1 MALVLTTT
9 TGRIDS
15 RRTEEFQARFRA
27 MMGRRFEEAPFL
39 RQAMLVDLGD
49 GVWQML
55 TLWDSDLALTHT
67 VDHEV
72 PLTVRMFRDVGAE
85 PEIRLGEVSAF
96 LQPVPAQPAQVV
108 PAQPSGLRVL
118 EDDQNVPPRPEEEVA
133 AATGADAPTE
143 HTGETPSPP
152 G

>member
-1 MALVLTTT
+1 MPLVLTTT
-9 TGRIDS
+9 TGRID
-15 RRTEEFQARFRA
+15 RERAEEFQATFRT
-27 MMGRRFEEAPFL
+27 MMGRRFDEAPFL

-72 PLTVRMFRDVGAE
+72 PLTVRMFRDVGVE
-85 PEIRLGEVSAF
+85 PEIRLGDVSAF
-96 LQPVPAQPAQVV
+96 LQPVPGRPAPAQPA
-108 PAQPSGLRVL
+108 GLRVL

-133 AATGADAPTE
+133 AATGADAPAE
-143 HTGETPSPP
+143 HRGETPPP
-152 G
+152 SG